1 MINADRSA
9 KKNLIETV
17 DNSCWALRDFTKG
30 PDMAVLTINDTS
42 QVERGRSASA
52 RRPFSLSRFGGR
64 WLSPVLL
71 LLLWEAGSRTGL
83 IPERTLAAPSA
94 VIGTLLEMV
103 ISGELPS
110 NLLVSFAR
118 VAAGLFIGVS
128 LGQALG
134 LIAGLSRSGELA
146 VDPLMQIK
154 RTIPALALTPLFIVW
169 FGIGE
174 TPKVALIAF
183 GTIFPV
189 YLNLYSGIRSVDL
202 RLLDAAKSFGLSRW
216 EQVWH
221 VVLPSALP
229 QLLVGL
235 RYALSV
241 SILVLVVAE
250 QINAS
255 AGLGYLINN
264 ARDFMRT
271 DIIVVCLMVYA
282 ILGLGADWLVRTI
295 EARALIWRP
304 SIVEQ

>member
-1 MINADRSA
+1 
-9 KKNLIETV
+9 
-17 DNSCWALRDFTKG
+17 
-30 PDMAVLTINDTS
+30 MAVLTW
-42 QVERGRSASA
+42 EGRGNRSAASG
-52 RRPFSLSRFGGR
+52 FSLARLGGR
-64 WLSPVLL
+64 WLSPLLL
-71 LLLWEAGSRTGL
+71 LLLWELGSRTGL

-94 VIGTLLEMV
+94 VIGTLVEML

-118 VAAGLFIGVS
+118 VAAGLSIGI
-128 LGQALG
+128 GLG
-134 LIAGLSRSGELA
+134 LVLALAAGLWRTGELL
-146 VDPLMQIK
+146 VDPVMQIK
-154 RTIPALALTPLFIVW
+154 RTIPVLALTPLFIVW

-174 TPKVALIAF
+174 TPKIALIAF
-183 GTIFPV
+183 ASVFPV
-189 YLNLYSGIRSVDL
+189 YLNLYSGIRGVDL

-216 EQVWH
+216 DQIWH

-229 QLLVGL
+229 SLLVGL
-235 RYALSV
+235 RYSLSV
-241 SILVLVVAE
+241 AILVLVVAE

-282 ILGLGADWLVRTI
+282 ILGLGADWLVRTV

>member
-1 MINADRSA
+1 MTALA
-9 KKNLIETV
+9 PTLISEAILAEPAPQRDTAPRKP
-17 DNSCWALRDFTKG
+17 WIAL
-30 PDMAVLTINDTS
+30 V
-42 QVERGRSASA
+42 
-52 RRPFSLSRFGGR
+52 GGR
-64 WLSPVLL
+64 WFSPLLL
-71 LLLWEAGSRTGL
+71 LLLWELGSRTGF

-94 VIGTLLEMV
+94 VLGTLFEMT

-110 NLLVSFAR
+110 NLLVSFGR
-118 VAAGLFIGVS
+118 VASGLFIGVT
-128 LGQALG
+128 LGVLLG
-134 LIAGLSRSGELA
+134 LTAGLSRSGELA

-174 TPKVALIAF
+174 TPKIALIAF

-189 YLNLYSGIRSVDL
+189 YLNLYSGIRGVDL
-202 RLLDAAKSFGLSRW
+202 RLLDAAKSFGLSRA
-216 EQVWH
+216 EQIWH

-229 QLLVGL
+229 ALLVGL

-282 ILGLGADWLVRTI
+282 ILGLAADWLVRAI
-295 EARALIWRP
+295 EQRALIWRP
-304 SIVEQ
+304 SIVES